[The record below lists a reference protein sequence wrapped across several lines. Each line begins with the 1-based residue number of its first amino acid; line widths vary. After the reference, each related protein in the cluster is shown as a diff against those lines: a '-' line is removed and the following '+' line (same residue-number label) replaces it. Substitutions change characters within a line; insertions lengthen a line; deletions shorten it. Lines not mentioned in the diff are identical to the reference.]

1 MLQFEHE
8 FHKEQRL
15 VIVFLGIAVGGILL
29 AAALRLTGPTWMH
42 WAQALVAFASVLSGI
57 VLAIIC
63 WLRYRSLG
71 IVKEK
76 SDRERK
82 QRQLGV
88 ETQRLQAAVSAANRT
103 RDAITQEEMSA
114 LSDRT
119 NAHQQLLQG
128 LATRR
133 NELGKSAEAEL
144 ANALKNLQD
153 RYISDGLTAS
163 EIASSEIDGVG
174 PKLKEKLVNSGI
186 ANAQGVSYSRVSSIQ
201 GFGEAKTQAV
211 VGWRGKVEERL
222 EASKPVSL
230 PPEIEDPIR
239 KKHAETAAL
248 LDSEERAAGK
258 SSADD
263 QERIRQLAV
272 ERHVSNDKAQ
282 AEAQAELTSVGNLAE
297 GIAAELAR
305 YGDITY
311 QHFLGHCLPLAS
323 EGSGGTR
330 RAALLGM
337 ILIFLIGVC
346 GQSGAGLAAIRG
358 IAIDSIPTA
367 TPTLTPSFTP
377 TSSRTPTGT
386 LTPTITNTPTITET
400 PTQTSTSTITLTP
413 TRTSTSTLTG
423 TVTGTPSRTPA
434 PTSTRRPTATKSY
447 FSPGP
452 GSGATALC
460 KDGTYS
466 YSAIHQGT
474 CSRHG
479 GVAVWYK

>member
-1 MLQFEHE
+1 MLQFEHD
-8 FHKEQRL
+8 FPKEQRL
-15 VIVFLGIAVGGILL
+15 VKIVLGIVIGGVILDCV
-29 AAALRLTGPTWMH
+29 LRLAKPPWMH
-42 WAQALVAFASVLSGI
+42 WAQALTASASVLSAVGLA
-57 VLAIIC
+57 VLS

-88 ETQRLQAAVSAANRT
+88 EIQRLQAAVSSANRT
-103 RDAITQEEMSA
+103 RDVITQEEESA
-114 LSDRT
+114 LSDQT

-128 LATRR
+128 LAARR
-133 NELGKSAEAEL
+133 NELGKSVEAEL
-144 ANALKNLQD
+144 ANALRDLQD
-153 RYISDGLTAS
+153 RYISDGLAANG
-163 EIASSEIDGVG
+163 IASAEIDGVG

-186 ANAQGVSYSRVSSIQ
+186 ANAQSVSYSRVTSIQ
-201 GFGEAKTQAV
+201 GFGEAKTQALV
-211 VGWRGKVEERL
+211 AWRGKVEERL
-222 EASKPVSL
+222 EASKPVNL
-230 PPEIEDPIR
+230 PPAIEDPIR

-248 LDSEERAAGK
+248 LDLEEGAAGK

-272 ERHVSNDKAQ
+272 ERHASNDKAQ
-282 AEAQAELTSVGNLAE
+282 AEAQAQLTSVGNLTK

-305 YGDITY
+305 YGVITY

-323 EGSGGTR
+323 EGSGGTQ

-346 GQSGAGLAAIRG
+346 GQSGAGLAAIWG
-358 IAIDSIPTA
+358 IAIDSIPTS

-377 TSSRTPTGT
+377 TSSSTPTGT
-386 LTPTITNTPTITET
+386 LTPTFTSTPTISET
-400 PTQTSTSTITLTP
+400 PTQTSTSTITPTP
-413 TRTSTSTLTG
+413 TWTSTSTITG

-434 PTSTRRPTATKSY
+434 PTSTRRPTATEAYSAP
-447 FSPGP
+447 SPV
-452 GSGATALC
+452 SGATALC

-466 YSAIHQGT
+466 YSATHQGT

-479 GVAVWYK
+479 GVKTWYK